1 MTGLNRIVL
10 LGALAQE
17 PEIRYN
23 ASGDANASFTLGVER
38 SYGGEG
44 KAGTDYVRVV
54 ARRHLAERCA
64 GQLQQGDL
72 VTVEGRLHTSSYE
85 TREGFRR
92 KTVEVEALQVE
103 LVAAAAG
110 RRAAPPAG
118 GPEAGSARFQVPG
131 GNQAPF

>member
-10 LGALAQE
+10 LGTLAQE
-17 PEIRYN
+17 PEIRYT
-23 ASGDANASFTLGVER
+23 ASGDASANFTLGVER
-38 SYGGEG
+38 SHGGEG
-44 KAGTDYVRVV
+44 KAATDYVRVV

-64 GQLQQGDL
+64 GQLQPGDL

-103 LVAAAAG
+103 LVAAG
-110 RRAAPPAG
+110 RRAASPAD
-118 GPEAGSARFQVPG
+118 GPEAGGARFQVPG